1 MTNRRAI
8 LANNA
13 PGTSAIRVCLSS
25 IHPLC
30 KGDSTD
36 GLTYRSRHSWLTEQ
50 CGRTAQALLTLRVE
64 HGDATT
70 PTSELGIPLK
80 QRREARQY
88 LCVPPLALLVLTK
101 RVRASTASRCRCSF
115 HPHLSWK
122 AVCRWVEAH
131 RARHP
136 RVAHRYWEFSWRRI
150 EIDVCRRFC
159 FWSGRETREAL
170 V

>member
-1 MTNRRAI
+1 VSVY
-8 LANNA
+8 LASIPYVKGTGQTGSVIGVGTPDSLNNA
-13 PGTSAIRVCLSS
+13 IVLP
-25 IHPLC
+25 
-30 KGDSTD
+30 
-36 GLTYRSRHSWLTEQ
+36 
-50 CGRTAQALLTLRVE
+50 QALLTLQVE

-115 HPHLSWK
+115 HPRLSWK

-131 RARHP
+131 RARHQ
-136 RVAHRYWEFSWRRI
+136 RVTHRYWEFWWRRI
-150 EIDVCRRFC
+150 EIDV
-159 FWSGRETREAL
+159 
-170 V
+170 